1 MPWNWGSPPTKVYLK
16 DVPLAPIGLGMVLVV
31 DFRFFGSETFVYF
44 SYSHGMKF
52 GPFPLGAGGVAK
64 RALFS

>member
-1 MPWNWGSPPTKVYLK
+1 MGLSSYQSVLERCAPGSHRTG
-16 DVPLAPIGLGMVLVV
+16 DGTVV